1 MIKINQIVKKYGKV
15 TALDGISFEL
25 QSGKIIA
32 IAGPNGSGKST
43 LVKIILGLVKNDSG
57 EIYIN
62 EEKLNSHYQYRKN
75 IGYLPQI
82 GRYPEN
88 LTVKEVISMIKDIGD
103 DDESYELDLID
114 EFDLIE
120 HLDKEVRT
128 LSGGTKQKLGIIL
141 AFMFKKQLLI
151 LDEPTSGLDP
161 ISAGKL
167 KKLIK
172 DRNSQ
177 GSTVLLISH
186 IMSEVEELAD
196 EIIYFLN
203 GKISFRESVNNLIL
217 KTGGKNLENSIALF
231 INNGVNK
238 F

>member
-15 TALDGISFEL
+15 TSLDGISFEL

>member
-1 MIKINQIVKKYGKV
+1 MIRVKNIVKKYGKV
-15 TALDGISFEL
+15 IALDGISFDV
-25 QSGKIIA
+25 QAGKIIA

-57 EIYIN
+57 EIYFN

-88 LTVKEVISMIKDIGD
+88 LTVSEVISMIKDIGD
-103 DDESYELDLID
+103 DDESYEMDLID
-114 EFDLIE
+114 EFDLKE
-120 HLDKEVRT
+120 HVNKEVRT
-128 LSGGTKQKLGIIL
+128 LSGGTRQKLGIIL

-172 DRNSQ
+172 YRNSQ

-203 GKISFRESVNNLIL
+203 GKVSFRESVSNLIFRM
-217 KTGGKNLENSIALF
+217 GGNNLENSIALF
-231 INNGVNK
+231 LNNGLNQ
-238 F
+238 

>member
-15 TALDGISFEL
+15 TSLDGISFEL

-128 LSGGTKQKLGIIL
+128 LSGGTKQ
-141 AFMFKKQLLI
+141 
-151 LDEPTSGLDP
+151 
-161 ISAGKL
+161 
-167 KKLIK
+167 
-172 DRNSQ
+172 
-177 GSTVLLISH
+177 
-186 IMSEVEELAD
+186 
-196 EIIYFLN
+196 
-203 GKISFRESVNNLIL
+203 
-217 KTGGKNLENSIALF
+217 
-231 INNGVNK
+231 
-238 F
+238 

>member
-1 MIKINQIVKKYGKV
+1 MIKINQVVKKYGKV
-15 TALDGISFEL
+15 TALDRISFDV
-25 QSGKIIA
+25 QAGKIIA

-43 LVKIILGLVKNDSG
+43 LVKIILGLVKNDAG
-57 EIYIN
+57 DIYIN
-62 EEKLNSHYQYRKN
+62 DFKLNSHYQYRKN

-82 GRYPEN
+82 GSYPEN
-88 LTVKEVISMIKDIGD
+88 LTVNEVISMIKDIGD
-103 DDESYELDLID
+103 SDKSYELELID
-114 EFDLIE
+114 EFDLKE
-120 HLDKEVRT
+120 HLNKKVRT
-128 LSGGTKQKLGIIL
+128 LSGGTKQKLGIVL
-141 AFMFKKQLLI
+141 AFMFKRQLLI

-172 DRNSQ
+172 YRNSQ

-203 GKISFRESVNNLIL
+203 GKISFRESVSNVIL
-217 KTGGKNLENSIALF
+217 STGGKNLENSIALF
-231 INNGVNK
+231 LNNELNQL
-238 F
+238 

>member
-114 EFDLIE
+114 EFDLKE

-203 GKISFRESVNNLIL
+203 GKISFRESVNNLII

-231 INNGVNK
+231 INNGVNQS
-238 F
+238 

>member
-1 MIKINQIVKKYGKV
+1 MIKINQVVKKYGKV
-15 TALDGISFEL
+15 TALDGISFEV

-43 LVKIILGLVKNDSG
+43 LVKIILGLVKNDLG
-57 EIYIN
+57 DIYIN
-62 EEKLNSHYQYRKN
+62 DFKLNSHYQYRKN

-88 LTVKEVISMIKDIGD
+88 LTVNEVISMIKDIGD
-103 DDESYELDLID
+103 TDKSYELELID
-114 EFDLIE
+114 EFDLKE
-120 HLDKEVRT
+120 HLNKEVRT
-128 LSGGTKQKLGIIL
+128 LSGGTIQKLGIVL
-141 AFMFKKQLLI
+141 AFMFIKQLLI

-172 DRNSQ
+172 FRNSQ

-203 GKISFRESVNNLIL
+203 GKISFKESVSNLVL

-231 INNGVNK
+231 LNNELNQL
-238 F
+238 

>member
-25 QSGKIIA
+25 QSGKIFA

-103 DDESYELDLID
+103 EDESYESDLID
-114 EFDLIE
+114 EFDLKE
-120 HLDKEVRT
+120 HFDKEVRT

-172 DRNSQ
+172 HRNSQ

-203 GKISFRESVNNLIL
+203 GRISFRESVSNLIL

-231 INNGVNK
+231 IKNGLNQ
-238 F
+238 

>member
-25 QSGKIIA
+25 QSGKIFA

-114 EFDLIE
+114 EFDLKE
-120 HLDKEVRT
+120 HFDKEVRT

-172 DRNSQ
+172 HRNSQ

-203 GKISFRESVNNLIL
+203 GRISFRESVSNLIL

-231 INNGVNK
+231 INNGLNQ
-238 F
+238 

>member
-1 MIKINQIVKKYGKV
+1 MIKIDKLEKKYGKV
-15 TALDGISFEL
+15 TALESVSFDV
-25 QSGKIIA
+25 QSGKIVA

-43 LVKIILGLVKNDSG
+43 LVKIILGLVRMDNG

-62 EEKLNSHYQYRKN
+62 DEKLNSHFQYRKQV
-75 IGYLPQI
+75 GYLPQI

-88 LTVKEVISMIKDIGD
+88 LTVKEVISMIKDIGGG
-103 DDESYELDLID
+103 EETFEAELID
-114 EFDLIE
+114 EFELQE
-120 HLDKEVRT
+120 HLNKEVRT

-141 AFMFKKQLLI
+141 AFMFKKDLLI

-172 DRNSQ
+172 ERNSE

-203 GKISFRESVNNLIL
+203 GQISFREKVRKLIE
-217 KTGGKNLENSIALF
+217 KTAGINLENSIAIFL
-231 INNGVNK
+231 NKGVSY
-238 F
+238 

>member
-1 MIKINQIVKKYGKV
+1 MIRINQIVKKYGKV
-15 TALDGISFEL
+15 TALDGISFEVKE
-25 QSGKIIA
+25 GKIIA

-57 EIYIN
+57 EIYIKN
-62 EEKLNSHYQYRKN
+62 EKLNSHYSYRKL

-88 LTVKEVISMIKDIGD
+88 LTVMEVISMIKDIGNGIESF
-103 DDESYELDLID
+103 DDELIQEFEL
-114 EFDLIE
+114 EE
-120 HLDKEVRT
+120 HLNKEVST

-141 AFMFKKQLLI
+141 AFMFKKDLLI

-167 KKLIK
+167 KRLILS
-172 DRNSQ
+172 RNSQ

-186 IMSEVEELAD
+186 IMSEVEELAG

-203 GKISFRESVNNLIL
+203 GKISFRKNVNELIA
-217 KTGGKNLENSIALF
+217 KTGGKNLEDSIALYL
-231 INNGVNK
+231 NNENMES
-238 F
+238 

>member
-25 QSGKIIA
+25 QSGKIFA

-114 EFDLIE
+114 EFDLKE
-120 HLDKEVRT
+120 HFDKEVRT

-172 DRNSQ
+172 HRNSQ

-203 GKISFRESVNNLIL
+203 GRISFRESVSNLIL

-231 INNGVNK
+231 IKNGLNQ
-238 F
+238 